1 MRKGAR
7 GCLVLTPM
15 AAVLL
20 AAFMSFAGETRT
32 VTSVADLVQ
41 ALDELKDDASNTVI
55 LAPSSEPYD
64 VSGCAML
71 CNDADKAKYLWSTS
85 HIAISKLTLRGG
97 GQTARDTVIYGNGT
111 QRILYAWQG
120 KIQNLT
126 ISNGCTRAGEPGLG
140 GGILARNESTV
151 CSNVVVTCCSAKAA
165 GGIANAGSIGCEVS
179 DCTAE
184 TYGGGVYTTS
194 YFRDGKLLHNRAG
207 TYGGGAANCVV
218 SNSCLMYNRAG
229 TYGGGGFDTTAF
241 DNVVVWNQADRSGG
255 GFAYNLKDTV
265 SGCVIV
271 SNRVDCPDGS
281 SNGEAYGSGGGIWV
295 TGSPAVTISDCLI
308 ADNEAIHRGGGVKGG
323 SSGTILQRCI
333 ISNNVV
339 RGRATYTVRA
349 YGGGCDQ
356 CRIYDSQVLCNLVT
370 SDYCSTAAGGGM
382 SYGSASNCVIRGN
395 AVAMCK
401 ATNKM
406 GGGGQGNAFTNCVI
420 VDNFANVGGAMNAGR
435 ASFCFISNNVTATG
449 SHTLRVTEA
458 LEDCEIYNAVIDSP
472 GVMRRT
478 SMRGYGN
485 GWTLDKGANIY
496 TNGTFTVDESAN
508 IYLLANTQVTA
519 TYATNCLFV
528 GNKCKGLVS
537 RPANAYPVTPF
548 VNCTIADNRFDWT
561 TIGFSP
567 DSVTLAEFVN
577 CIITCNSNRAATAAL
592 DFALNNNTVT
602 NVSFVN
608 CMIGS
613 HRSSS
618 WKPLHES
625 GTITNDV
632 PKFDRSNVAHP
643 YSLKLSSPAVAK
655 GLVQPWM
662 ADAYDIRGA
671 IDDGGKYRYLRLRD
685 GKVDIGCYQCWLD
698 PVGTTLMFR

>member
-1 MRKGAR
+1 MRQGAR
-7 GCLVLTPM
+7 GWLVLTPM
-15 AAVLL
+15 AVVLS

-97 GQTARDTVIYGNGT
+97 GQTARDTVICGNGT

-126 ISNGCTRAGEPGLG
+126 ISNGCSKATDSASG
-140 GGILARNESTV
+140 GGIMARNASTQ
-151 CSNVVVTCCSAKAA
+151 CSNVVVVCCRSGSSGGGA
-165 GGIANAGSIGCEVS
+165 GGIVNAVCDYCEVS
-179 DCTAE
+179 DCSSGL
-184 TYGGGVYTTS
+184 YGGGVAFNT
-194 YFRDGKLLHNRAG
+194 FRHGRLLRNHAG
-207 TYGGGAANCVV
+207 TYGGGAFG
-218 SNSCLMYNRAG
+218 SNISDSLVAWNLADRN
-229 TYGGGGFDTTAF
+229 GGGL
-241 DNVVVWNQADRSGG
+241 
-255 GFAYNLKDTV
+255 AYNAAATV
-265 SGCVIV
+265 DRCTIV
-271 SNRVDCPDGS
+271 SNLVGDV
-281 SNGEAYGSGGGIWV
+281 GEANQYGVGGGIWV
-295 TGSPAVTISDCLI
+295 SGSPIVTVSDSLI
-308 ADNEAIHRGGGVKGG
+308 ACNEAPQRGGGAR
-323 SSGTILQRCI
+323 GTVLRRCVV
-333 ISNNVV
+333 SNNVV
-339 RGRATYTVRA
+339 RGTSTYTTRA
-349 YGGGCDQ
+349 YGGGCDE
-356 CRIYDSQVLCNLVT
+356 CKAYDSQILFNLVT
-370 SDYCSTAAGGGM
+370 SDYCGTASGGGM
-382 SYGSASNCVIRGN
+382 FYGSASNCVIRGN
-395 AVAMCK
+395 AVAMCHPSTK
-401 ATNKM
+401 V
-406 GGGGQGNAFTNCVI
+406 GGGGANTAFTNCVI
-420 VDNFANVGGAMNAGR
+420 VDNFANVGGAMNDGN
-435 ASFCFISNNVTATG
+435 ASFCHISNNVTATG
-449 SHTLRVTEA
+449 THTLRVTRF
-458 LEDCEIYNAVIDSP
+458 LDDCEIYNAVIDSP

-548 VNCTIADNRFDWT
+548 VNCTIADNRFDWMT
-561 TIGFSP
+561 VGFAP
-567 DSVTLAEFVN
+567 KNGITMAEFVN

-592 DFALNNNTVT
+592 DFAVNDGSVT
-602 NVSFVN
+602 NVSFAN